1 MQRKILFVHG
11 FGVMKDSRGMFTELA
26 DVFREHG
33 VTSIL
38 IDLNEKHEEGNIYV
52 NSLSEQARILTET
65 YEREHSDGS
74 MVDIVC
80 HSQGCVVATLA
91 HIPAIRTTIF
101 LAPPIENNPERTIA
115 YFSRNP
121 ESVVDINGVSRFA
134 RNDGTST
141 FVPARYWED
150 RARIDYQALYKEYI
164 SSHETTVVIA
174 RNDEVVSNETAEE
187 VFGSSNIVLL
197 SADHNFT
204 GTAREELRSLVL
216 TILK

>member
-26 DVFREHG
+26 DVLGEHG
-33 VTSIL
+33 VTPIP

-52 NSLSEQARILTET
+52 NSLSEQARILTEV
-65 YEREHSDGS
+65 YERECSDGS
-74 MVDIVC
+74 TVDLVG
-80 HSQGCVVATLA
+80 HSQGCVVAALA

-101 LAPPIENNPERTIA
+101 LAPPIENDPERTIT

-134 RNDGTST
+134 RKDGTST

-164 SSHETTVVIA
+164 SSHKTVVVIA
-174 RNDEVVSNETAEE
+174 RNDEVVANETAGG
-187 VFGSSNIVLL
+187 VFGSSNIVPL

-204 GTAREELRSLVL
+204 GPVREELLSLAL
-216 TILK
+216 NILK